1 MDPTQ
6 NAMKNPALIMLF
18 LVFPLT
24 LLASRA
30 AHEQRGA
37 EVHSASHVEA
47 TMPQQGQSWV
57 GSGRT
62 RNNIEPM
69 RGNVMRQ
76 IAVEILVPG
85 KKWGT
90 KAETQTVMKLRAPAG
105 RLTSIVRNLEKPKPS
120 MAIQEN

>member
-24 LLASRA
+24 LLAKRA

-37 EVHSASHVEA
+37 EVQLASHVEA
-47 TMPQQGQSWV
+47 TMAQQGLLWA
-57 GSGRT
+57 GSGKI

-69 RGNVMRQ
+69 RGTAIRQ
-76 IAVEILVPG
+76 IAVKILVSG

-90 KAETQTVMKLRAPAG
+90 KAEAQTVMKLRAPAG